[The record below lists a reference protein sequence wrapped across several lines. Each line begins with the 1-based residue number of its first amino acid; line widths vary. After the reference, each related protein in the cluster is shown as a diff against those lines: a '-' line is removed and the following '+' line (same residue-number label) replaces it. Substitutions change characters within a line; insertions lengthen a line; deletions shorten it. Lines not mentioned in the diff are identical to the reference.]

1 MSFYEQ
7 EKTLAT
13 SVADSLDTEPIEEG
27 EAYEAE
33 AEERSVRDL
42 STVELG
48 REGER
53 IAQNYLQRRGYKI
66 LEKNWTFGGFEADI
80 IAFED
85 DTVVLVEVKTRLALG
100 ELSMEMPEL
109 AVDKQKRLK
118 YRTLGFGYLA
128 LHPQVDSMRF
138 DVIALNIVGEHNA
151 KLRHLVN
158 AFGYD
163 Y

>member
-1 MSFYEQ
+1 MSLYEQ
-7 EKTLAT
+7 ENSMAV
-13 SVADSLDTEPIEEG
+13 SVADPEDAALDDEGAAWETEPD
-27 EAYEAE
+27 
-33 AEERSVRDL
+33 ERSVRDL
-42 STVELG
+42 NSVEIG

-53 IAQNYLQRRGYKI
+53 IAQNYLMKRGYKI

-80 IAFED
+80 IAAEE
-85 DTVVLVEVKTRLALG
+85 DTVILVEVKTRLALG

-128 LHPQVDSMRF
+128 LHPQVDSLRF